1 VARSR
6 PAPLGAAVVLLVSV
20 FALAGCGGKKLKPV
34 YPTEGKLLIN
44 GQPVGNVTVFFHAV
58 NQADAAETKSY
69 ATTEPDGSFKLT
81 TRAAYDGGPAGEFV
95 VTLLYE
101 PLDSPLTRVKGKPPT
116 FDKKYGDAT
125 TSPLKAKIEAKPLNT
140 LEPFDVK

>member
-1 VARSR
+1 MARSR
-6 PAPLGAAVVLLVSV
+6 PALFGAAVVLLSS
-20 FALAGCGGKKLKPV
+20 FALAGCGGKKVKPV

-58 NQADAAETKSY
+58 NQADAAETKSF
-69 ATTEPDGSFKLT
+69 ATTEPDGTFKLT
-81 TRAAYDGGPAGEFV
+81 TRAAGDGCPAGEFV

-101 PLDSPLTRVKGKPPT
+101 PLDSPLTRAKGKPPT
-116 FDKKYGDAT
+116 FDKKYGDVK